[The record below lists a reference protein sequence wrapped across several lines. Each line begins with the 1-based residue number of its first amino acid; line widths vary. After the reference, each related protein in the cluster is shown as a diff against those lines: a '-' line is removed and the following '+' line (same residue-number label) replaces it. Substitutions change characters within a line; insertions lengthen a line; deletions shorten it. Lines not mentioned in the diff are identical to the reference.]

1 MHLSRNIQLHEIVI
15 ASASPGAETRS
26 CEKGEAVNKGAP
38 FKNPGN
44 RRQARANALYYAAL
58 VETIDLAGAPLQLGQ
73 DAFLKAQMWS
83 QMAFTFP
90 EDSDDDYIEL
100 MADDQSVAVL
110 DVQTGI
116 QSDLTK
122 IIQERI
128 AVTRSLDEQDRARC
142 TVTLTS
148 DAYDVLKALAV
159 RYVLSSLN
167 RVAIVQ
173 RDECDNPPW
182 DLRMVW
188 SPGSPSVQVMIDP
201 TH

>member
-1 MHLSRNIQLHEIVI
+1 M
-15 ASASPGAETRS
+15 
-26 CEKGEAVNKGAP
+26 NKGAP

-44 RRQARANALYYAAL
+44 RRQARANALHYAAL

-90 EDSDDDYIEL
+90 EDADDYIEL
-100 MADDQSVAVL
+100 MADDQPVAVL

-116 QSDLTK
+116 HTP
-122 IIQERI
+122 IMQERI
-128 AVTRSLDEQDRARC
+128 AVTRSLDTQDHDRG
-142 TVTLTS
+142 TVTMTS
-148 DAYDVLKALAV
+148 DAYDVLRALAV

-167 RVAIVQ
+167 RVAVVQ
-173 RDECDNPPW
+173 RDECENPPW